1 MTNSQVM
8 ILVLFFSIALSFQ
21 PLGTDTPEATGDEW
35 FIETMNAG
43 IDAYY
48 RTDWELAKNY
58 FEKIKEKYPEN
69 PRPYFFE
76 SMMPFMRYFFIEK
89 SSEHAEEFLSTSEKA
104 LELSHQQLEDV
115 PTDTTM
121 VLMLSGLYGYR
132 GLVAAGQD
140 RHQIAIRSGLR
151 GFQFTRKLL
160 SLDSDRPDARIGK
173 GMFYYMVGSVP
184 DGMKWAVNM
193 LGYSAEKETG
203 FNELKAAAQSDSYIR
218 NDALMMLM
226 YLYHKEEN
234 LDQALY
240 YAEKL
245 TNSLPE
251 NLIFRYKKAKIL
263 EQMGRIDEAISIY
276 NDVSSS
282 NNLSFADL
290 RDISSDKV
298 RNLEKITERSR

>member
-1 MTNSQVM
+1 M
-8 ILVLFFSIALSFQ
+8 ILLLLFMMMLSFQ
-21 PLGTDTPEATGDEW
+21 PLSADPPEAPEDEW
-35 FIETMNAG
+35 FTETMNAG

-48 RTDWELAKNY
+48 RTDWDAAKNY
-58 FEKIKEKYPEN
+58 FDDIKKRYPKN

-76 SMMPFMRYFFIEK
+76 SMMPFMRYFFIDNSE
-89 SSEHAEEFLSTSEKA
+89 EHAEEFLNTSEKA

-193 LGYSAEKETG
+193 LGYSADKETG

-234 LDQALY
+234 LDEALY
-240 YAEKL
+240 FAEKL
-245 TNSLPE
+245 TESLPE

-263 EQMGRIDEAISIY
+263 EEMGRLDEALSMY
-276 NDVSSS
+276 NYISSS
-282 NNLSFADL
+282 NNLGFADL
-290 RDISSDKV
+290 REISSDKA

>member
-1 MTNSQVM
+1 
-8 ILVLFFSIALSFQ
+8 
-21 PLGTDTPEATGDEW
+21 
-35 FIETMNAG
+35 
-43 IDAYY
+43 
-48 RTDWELAKNY
+48 
-58 FEKIKEKYPEN
+58 
-69 PRPYFFE
+69 
-76 SMMPFMRYFFIEK
+76 MMPFMRYFFIDNSE
-89 SSEHAEEFLSTSEKA
+89 EHAEEFLNTSEKA

-193 LGYSAEKETG
+193 LGYSADKETG

-234 LDQALY
+234 LDEALY
-240 YAEKL
+240 FAEKL
-245 TNSLPE
+245 TESLPE

-263 EQMGRIDEAISIY
+263 EEMGRLDEALSMY
-276 NDVSSS
+276 NYISSS
-282 NNLSFADL
+282 NNLGFADL
-290 RDISSDKV
+290 REISSDKA

>member
-1 MTNSQVM
+1 M
-8 ILVLFFSIALSFQ
+8 LFFTITLSFQ
-21 PLGTDTPEATGDEW
+21 PLGADPPEVPEDEW
-35 FIETMNAG
+35 FTETMNDG

-48 RTDWELAKNY
+48 RTDWDLAKNY

-76 SMMPFMRYFFIEK
+76 SMMPFMRYFFIEN
-89 SSEHAEEFLSTSEKA
+89 SEEHAEEFLSTSEKA

-151 GFQFTRKLL
+151 GFQYTRKLL

-193 LGYSAEKETG
+193 LGYSADKETG

-245 TNSLPE
+245 TDSLPE

-263 EQMGRIDEAISIY
+263 EEMGRLDEAITIY

-282 NNLSFADL
+282 NNLGFADL
-290 RDISSDKV
+290 RDISSDKA

>member
-1 MTNSQVM
+1 M
-8 ILVLFFSIALSFQ
+8 ILLLLFMMMLSFQ
-21 PLGTDTPEATGDEW
+21 PLSADPPEAPEDEW
-35 FIETMNAG
+35 FTETMNAG

-48 RTDWELAKNY
+48 RTDWDAAKNY
-58 FEKIKEKYPEN
+58 FDDIKKRYPKN

-76 SMMPFMRYFFIEK
+76 SMMPFMRYFFIEN
-89 SSEHAEEFLSTSEKA
+89 SEEHAEEFLNRSEKA

-193 LGYSAEKETG
+193 LGYSADKETG

-234 LDQALY
+234 LDEALY
-240 YAEKL
+240 FAEKL
-245 TNSLPE
+245 TESLPE

-263 EQMGRIDEAISIY
+263 EEMGRLDEALSMY
-276 NDVSSS
+276 NYISSS
-282 NNLSFADL
+282 NNLGFADL
-290 RDISSDKV
+290 REISSDKA

>member
-1 MTNSQVM
+1 M
-8 ILVLFFSIALSFQ
+8 LLFMMMLSFQ
-21 PLGTDTPEATGDEW
+21 PLSADPPEAPEDEW
-35 FIETMNAG
+35 FTETMNAG

-48 RTDWELAKNY
+48 RTDWDAAKNY
-58 FEKIKEKYPEN
+58 FDDIKKRYPKN

-76 SMMPFMRYFFIEK
+76 SMMPFMRYFFIDNSE
-89 SSEHAEEFLSTSEKA
+89 EHAEEFLNTSEKA

-193 LGYSAEKETG
+193 LGYSADKETG

-234 LDQALY
+234 LDEALY
-240 YAEKL
+240 FAEKL
-245 TNSLPE
+245 TESLPE

-263 EQMGRIDEAISIY
+263 EEMGRLDEALSMY
-276 NDVSSS
+276 NYISSS
-282 NNLSFADL
+282 NNLGFADL
-290 RDISSDKV
+290 REISSDKA